1 MFKELLDRV
10 AELAMDAREPHE
22 LKIDDPRRKAY
33 VLDGQVINL
42 AIEPSPRDHGVNS
55 LEDIVALA
63 KRFHDESDNSPV
75 VWYDSGGVVLVIDDD
90 EHRLDQ
96 ATLQLEV
103 SDVFKT
109 VKALRELKKW
119 HTHRDFIRLLRIDLA
134 RTIEDGSLLNRIR
147 KVKIE
152 NGEMTSSEVRKSKE
166 SLGRQ
171 ITAEIS
177 GESEIPDEVVLL
189 VPVYSTAG
197 ERARYP
203 IACSVEADPTK
214 TEPFRLM
221 PLPDEI
227 ERVGQLAT
235 DSIAERLREQLPES
249 VPCYAG
255 TP

>member
-1 MFKELLDRV
+1 M
-10 AELAMDAREPHE
+10 
-22 LKIDDPRRKAY
+22 
-33 VLDGQVINL
+33 
-42 AIEPSPRDHGVNS
+42 
-55 LEDIVALA
+55 
-63 KRFHDESDNSPV
+63 
-75 VWYDSGGVVLVIDDD
+75 VWYDSVGVVLVIDDD
-90 EHRLDQ
+90 GHRLETAVLNLD
-96 ATLQLEV
+96 L

-109 VKALRELKKW
+109 LVALREMKKW

-152 NGEMTSSEVRKSKE
+152 NGEMLSSEVRKSKE

-197 ERARYP
+197 EKARYP
-203 IACSVEADPTK
+203 IACSVEADPTRS
-214 TEPFRLM
+214 EPFRLM

-227 ERVGQLAT
+227 ERVEQLAT
-235 DSIAERLREQLPES
+235 DFIAERLKEHLPEL
-249 VPCYAG
+249 VPCYFG
-255 TP
+255 SP